1 MIEIYAAIVTVL
13 LVILL
18 IINKMNNTRRN
29 YGKVI
34 SVYKENYNYFVTV
47 EYEFEDNI
55 ITKTV
60 IIENSDTID
69 DIYKIFNVG
78 DNILV

>member
-60 IIENSDTID
+60 MIENFDFINNKEPFNIGD
-69 DIYKIFNVG
+69 KIIV
-78 DNILV
+78 

>member
-47 EYEFEDNI
+47 EY
-55 ITKTV
+55 
-60 IIENSDTID
+60 
-69 DIYKIFNVG
+69 
-78 DNILV
+78 